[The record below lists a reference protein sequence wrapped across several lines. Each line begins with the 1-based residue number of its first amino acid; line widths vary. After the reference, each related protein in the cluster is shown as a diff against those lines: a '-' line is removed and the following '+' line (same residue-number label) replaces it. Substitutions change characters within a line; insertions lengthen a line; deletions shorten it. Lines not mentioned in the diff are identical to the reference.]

1 MNIFRFANSF
11 CRPALVLVPGLAL
24 VLALAGCGKTTD
36 YSSIEPDQEPAR
48 SRADL
53 ELPPDLAE
61 TSSDTLATSQEAA
74 VAEDVEVLPENN
86 ELDVKRNDEE
96 GWLEVDA
103 PADQVWRRLVA
114 HWGALGVDLAVSN
127 PREGIMET
135 DWVEP
140 GAAKEEEEPGLGT
153 TLINQFLGT
162 LFDETTALD
171 KYTLT
176 LQRQG
181 ADRTRID
188 VAHRGIKKIQT
199 QRASVATNADWDWVE
214 TDEDPDKIRR
224 ALSSI
229 AYGLRN
235 GAS

>member
-1 MNIFRFANSF
+1 MNTTRFSLK
-11 CRPALVLVPGLAL
+11 LVCLL
-24 VLALAGCGKTTD
+24 VLALSVAACGRTNT
-36 YSSIEPDQEPAR
+36 YGSIEPGQETAR
-48 SRADL
+48 SRANL
-53 ELPPDLAE
+53 ELPPDLTQ
-61 TSSDTLATSQEAA
+61 TSSDRLAAQAEQASQDSEAEA
-74 VAEDVEVLPENN
+74 VLPETRGLN
-86 ELDVKRNDEE
+86 VQRNDEE

-114 HWGALGVDLAVSN
+114 HWGALGVDLVVSN
-127 PREGIMET
+127 PTEGIMET

-140 GAAKEEEEPGLGT
+140 AGSNEEDPALT
-153 TLINQFLGT
+153 DKLLNQFLGK

-176 LQRQG
+176 LQRT
-181 ADRTRID
+181 DENRTRID

-199 QRASVATNADWDWVE
+199 QRATMATNAQWDWVE
-214 TDEDPDKIRR
+214 TEEDPDKIKR

-229 AYGLRN
+229 VYGLRN

>member
-1 MNIFRFANSF
+1 MRVSLKSI
-11 CRPALVLVPGLAL
+11 CLL
-24 VLALAGCGKTTD
+24 VLALSLAACGKTDT
-36 YSSIEPDQEPAR
+36 YSSIEPGHESAR

-53 ELPPDLAE
+53 ELPPDL
-61 TSSDTLATSQEAA
+61 TQNSSDRLAATQADQDTTGE
-74 VAEDVEVLPENN
+74 EVLPEPEGLNV
-86 ELDVKRNDEE
+86 ERNDEE

-103 PADQVWRRLVA
+103 PADQVWRKLIA

-127 PREGIMET
+127 PTEGIMET

-140 GAAKEEEEPGLGT
+140 GDSEDRSSDFAGT
-153 TLINQFLGT
+153 VINQFLGR

-176 LQRQG
+176 LERIS
-181 ADRTRID
+181 ADRTRVN
-188 VAHRGIKKIQT
+188 VAHRGMKKIQT
-199 QRASVATNADWDWVE
+199 QRATVATNAQWDWVE
-214 TDEDPDKIRR
+214 TEEDPDKIRR

-229 AYGLRN
+229 VYGLTN